1 LRFVGGRER
10 IRTSNGIS
18 VDTRSVNDPSFG
30 EIAAIVN
37 RTLQLRGMWFF
48 QVKRAADGALALLE
62 VAPRVA
68 GAMGLQRNLGVNL
81 PLAALYD
88 AMGLDVEFRR
98 NANDLR
104 MDRAL
109 EAHFVQPQTYQHVYI
124 DLDDCLV
131 QRGEVDL
138 AAIAFL
144 YQCRNRGIAVHVL
157 SRHAANLQAALTRYC
172 LGAVLTSVIHVT
184 DGSPKSRWIT
194 KRDAI
199 FIDDSFRER
208 KDVIDTLGIPAFA
221 PDAIES
227 LIDWRR

>member
-1 LRFVGGRER
+1 
-10 IRTSNGIS
+10 
-18 VDTRSVNDPSFG
+18 
-30 EIAAIVN
+30 
-37 RTLQLRGMWFF
+37 MWFF
-48 QVKRAADGALALLE
+48 QVKRAADGELALLE
-62 VAPRVA
+62 IAPRVA

-88 AMGLDVEFRR
+88 AMGHDVEFRP
-98 NANDLR
+98 NEYDLR

-109 EAHFVQPQTYQHVYI
+109 EAHFVLPFTYRHVYL

-131 QRGEVDL
+131 QHGEVDL
-138 AAIAFL
+138 TAVAFL
-144 YQCRNRGIAVHVL
+144 YQCRNRGIAVHL
-157 SRHAANLQAALTRYC
+157 ISRHAAGLQQTLTRYC
-172 LGAVLTSVIHVT
+172 LGTLLTSVIHIT

-194 KRDAI
+194 ERDAI

-208 KDVIDTLGIPAFA
+208 KDVIDTLGLPAFG